1 MRIPTRAEI
10 AARAMAG
17 DPLGIPVWVKRR
29 GKDKAAAIIQQWI
42 FAVNEPG
49 EELTITLDAGG
60 APVAPRMRDM
70 STEKYALQQAELT
83 AQLSMA
89 NINAKQLK
97 KAAKAARKQTLIENT
112 SMIKHR
118 VDVGWALLASIA
130 ITAFSVLAMFNKL
143 PW

>member
-1 MRIPTRAEI
+1 
-10 AARAMAG
+10 MAG

-60 APVAPRMRDM
+60 APVAPRNRDM

-83 AQLSMA
+83 AQLSLA
-89 NINAKQLK
+89 NINAKTLK
-97 KAAKAARKQTLIENT
+97 KAAKSARKQTLIENT

>member
-1 MRIPTRAEI
+1 
-10 AARAMAG
+10 MAG

-60 APVAPRMRDM
+60 APVAPRKRDM
-70 STEKYALQQAELT
+70 STEEYALQQASLE

-97 KAAKAARKQTLIENT
+97 KAAKQARKQTLIENT